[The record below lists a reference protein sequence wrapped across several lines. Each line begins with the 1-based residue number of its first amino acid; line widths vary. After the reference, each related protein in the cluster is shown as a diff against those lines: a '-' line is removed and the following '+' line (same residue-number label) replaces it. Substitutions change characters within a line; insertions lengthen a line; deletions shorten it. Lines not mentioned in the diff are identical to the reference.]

1 MLDKLKFLQSSLKLD
16 IKYADISLNS
26 KYEKRNPKQIRNSNS
41 EISKLLK
48 S

>member
-26 KYEKRNPKQIRNSNS
+26 KYEKRKTKS
-41 EISKLLK
+41 ETNSKLEF
-48 S
+48 